1 MAYKVNR
8 QHGIVPLHIASSRSL
23 GVPIENL
30 WDINGHSARDQPR
43 LIETEGF
50 WPLGPYEG
58 SISSG
63 VGWAIAETW
72 TIGHER
78 LRRTRRRR

>member
-1 MAYKVNR
+1 M
-8 QHGIVPLHIASSRSL
+8 
-23 GVPIENL
+23 PIENL
-30 WDINGHSARDQPR
+30 WEINGHSARDQPR

-63 VGWAIAETW
+63 VGWAIDSHERIPQRVATAETW